1 MGQNAGV
8 KVRSERSKEAK
19 DISREGTAEATA
31 CLDWAFSG
39 GMVVA
44 GFKSGTLL

>member
-1 MGQNAGV
+1 MGQNVGV

-19 DISREGTAEATA
+19 DIPQEGAAEATA
-31 CLDWAFSG
+31 CLHGAFSG